1 LDYSLEVCDHRSWT
15 EVTISL
21 LDESSFRTA
30 VLGGDIFGHC
40 NAPSPPDIVDG
51 SLFVAIFPADRPEQ

>member
-1 LDYSLEVCDHRSWT
+1 MKVLSGQLYSAV
-15 EVTISL
+15 ISL
-21 LDESSFRTA
+21 
-30 VLGGDIFGHC
+30 VHC